1 MDKFLNQAW
10 PISSQP
16 ESFQNHIKS
25 LNEQNQTQLN
35 SAINRAKIN
44 ETLNKVNRIL
54 NSTTANSLRSDS
66 TNNSTQ
72 FTTTSTSLPQIHLPE
87 FNLSKRENLKF
98 INRDLTEKQAKL
110 KSSLDSV
117 IQQINTPFSRKN
129 EIYFNEIKAQL
140 EFQKKPVVS
149 ADATKNGKIVNEYI
163 REKLKEEDL
172 SLQDF
177 RYLCLVVKVLE
188 GKPARLDSV
197 LYRDKLD

>member
-1 MDKFLNQAW
+1 M
-10 PISSQP
+10 S
-16 ESFQNHIKS
+16 
-25 LNEQNQTQLN
+25 
-35 SAINRAKIN
+35 
-44 ETLNKVNRIL
+44 KV
-54 NSTTANSLRSDS
+54 S
-66 TNNSTQ
+66 
-72 FTTTSTSLPQIHLPE
+72 
-87 FNLSKRENLKF
+87 ENLKF